1 MKVPFVDLKAQ
12 YDSIKEEIDQAISD
26 ILHNTSFIGGD
37 AVRNFEV
44 AFSQFIGAEHC
55 VSCANGT
62 DSLEIILKAME
73 IGPGDEVLVPANSWI
88 SSAEAV
94 NTVGAEPVFV
104 DVLES
109 EYTID
114 PTLIQKSI
122 TPKTKAIMPVHLYG
136 LPARMDAIMEIAEA
150 NGLRVIED
158 AAQAHGAMIAG
169 KRVGTIGEASSF
181 SFYPGKNLGAYGDA
195 GGMLTNDP
203 GLAEKLRR
211 IGNHGQITKH
221 DHQMLGRNSRLDTLQ
236 AAVLKVKLPY
246 LQKWIEERN
255 RVAARYRALINNKG
269 AMTDVPDGYYH
280 AYHLFI
286 LRTKNRSDLQKAFD
300 EAGIGHGI
308 HYPTPLPFIHAYA
321 YKGHTGEDFPV
332 SNMLSNE
339 IISLPI
345 FPEMSD
351 AQIERVAEIVNAIAQ

>member
-26 ILHNTSFIGGD
+26 VLNNTSFIGGD
-37 AVRNFEV
+37 VVRSFED
-44 AFSQFIGAEHC
+44 AFAKFIGADHC
-55 VSCANGT
+55 VTCANGT

-94 NTVGAEPVFV
+94 NSVGAEPVFV
-104 DVLES
+104 DVLEG
-109 EYTID
+109 EYTMD
-114 PTLIQKSI
+114 PALIQKSV
-122 TPKTKAIMPVHLYG
+122 TAKTKAIMPVHLFG
-136 LPARMDAIMEIAEA
+136 LPARMEAIMDIARA
-150 NGLRVIED
+150 CDLRVIED
-158 AAQAHGAMIAG
+158 TAQAHGAMIENQ
-169 KRVGTIGEASSF
+169 RVGVFGGASSF

-203 GLAEKLRR
+203 VLAEKLRR

-221 DHQMLGRNSRLDTLQ
+221 DHQILGRNSRLDTLQ

-246 LQKWIEERN
+246 LQNWIEERN
-255 RVAARYRALINNKG
+255 RVADRYKDLINDKSIIP
-269 AMTDVPDGYYH
+269 AVPEGYYH
-280 AYHLFI
+280 AYHLFVI
-286 LRTKNRSDLQKAFD
+286 RAKNRSALQKAFD

-308 HYPTPLPFIHAYA
+308 HYPTPLPFVQAYA
-321 YKGHTGEDFPV
+321 YKGHTSKDFPV
-332 SNMLSNE
+332 SEMLSKE

-345 FPEMSD
+345 FPEMTD
-351 AQIERVAEIVNAIAQ
+351 DQIERVSEVVNAIV